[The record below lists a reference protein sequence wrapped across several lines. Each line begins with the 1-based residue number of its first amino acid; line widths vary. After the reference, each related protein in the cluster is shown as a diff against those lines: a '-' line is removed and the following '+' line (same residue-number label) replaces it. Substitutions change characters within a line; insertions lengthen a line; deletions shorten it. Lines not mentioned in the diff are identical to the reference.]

1 VIAPGINSKGTL
13 VNGLKTSRAGVALAF
28 LLIIAGVAPAGAA
41 TTVKHHHKAAAHHVA
56 KSHAGR
62 GAGKAKAG
70 SRHGAKGHSRHHAKT
85 AVVEAG
91 PPRRHTQLC
100 RTVTVHHHEVEKCR

>member
-1 VIAPGINSKGTL
+1 MNE
-13 VNGLKTSRAGVALAF
+13 LKTSRAGLALAF
-28 LLIIAGVAPAGAA
+28 LLIIAGAAPAGAVTRA
-41 TTVKHHHKAAAHHVA
+41 AVKPHHKAATHHAA
-56 KSHAGR
+56 KSHVGK

-70 SRHGAKGHSRHHAKT
+70 SRHAAKGHARHHAKA

-91 PPRRHTQLC
+91 PPRRHASLC